1 MAKVDLYE
9 ELHGILLLALHVAN
23 IATILVESFLKGLGA
38 AHRGGFMEST
48 LRQRKGHLL
57 CLGDSLSGLNCVN
70 RKLKWDTEILAM
82 KSHT

>member
-1 MAKVDLYE
+1 MDLYE

-48 LRQRKGHLL
+48 YG
-57 CLGDSLSGLNCVN
+57 VN
-70 RKLKWDTEILAM
+70 SARGRAISFALEIP
-82 KSHT
+82 